1 MSKTASEYPVQAI
14 YMTKAVLGGRA
25 TQLIGPCAGKSPPLT
40 TRKSGVQDMMGGELL
55 LFDSAWL
62 SLKAVHLIVEDR
74 SSSLKARDI
83 HAW

>member
-55 LFDSAWL
+55 LCR
-62 SLKAVHLIVEDR
+62 KAFQLIAEDR
-74 SSSLKARDI
+74 NCSLKARDVR
-83 HAW
+83 AW

>member
-25 TQLIGPCAGKSPPLT
+25 TRLIGPCAGKSPPLT

-62 SLKAVHLIVEDR
+62 CRKACQLIAEDR
-74 SSSLKARDI
+74 NCSLKARDVR
-83 HAW
+83 AW